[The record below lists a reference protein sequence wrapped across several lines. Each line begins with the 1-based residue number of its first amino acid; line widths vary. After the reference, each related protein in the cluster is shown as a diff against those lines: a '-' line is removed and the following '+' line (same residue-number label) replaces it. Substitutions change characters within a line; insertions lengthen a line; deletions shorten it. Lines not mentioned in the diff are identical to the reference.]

1 MIENDEIEIDLARI
15 MKALWKKAWAI
26 VLVAA
31 IFGGAMFAYG
41 QYTYVPQYTAKATL
55 YTSYEINRDF
65 ALGDNSGNISQNS
78 LSDARN
84 LVSTCITL
92 LKTRM
97 LQEDVIQKAGL
108 DMTYSQLASRIT
120 AEAVNKTEI
129 FSVKATA
136 GNAEE
141 AALIVNTVAQ
151 ILPEKA
157 AMVNPNSHVGIID
170 TALVPS
176 APDGNDIV
184 KNAAIA
190 AFLGAFLVCC
200 VVGGKELVADWK
212 EQKAKKENA

>member
-1 MIENDEIEIDLARI
+1 MENDEIVIDLLRI

-41 QYTYVPQYTAKATL
+41 KYTYVPQYTATATL
-55 YTSYEINRDF
+55 YTNYQNNRDF
-65 ALGDNSGNISQNS
+65 ALGESVGNISQSNLTDS
-78 LSDARN
+78 RN
-84 LVSTCITL
+84 LVATWQSL

-97 LQEDVIQKAGL
+97 LQEEVIQKAGL
-108 DMTYSQLASRIT
+108 DMTYSQLASKIT
-120 AEAVNKTEI
+120 AEAVDKTEI

-141 AALIVNTVAQ
+141 AALIVNTVVQ

-184 KNAAIA
+184 KNAVIA
-190 AFLGAFLVCC
+190 AFAGAFLVCC
-200 VVGGKELVADWK
+200 VVGGKEFAADWK
-212 EQKAKKENA
+212 EQKAKKENI